1 MLKTSTH
8 SPSTCFKAN
17 CQIQFW
23 ISKGPAMQNLSIEI
37 IPYYYCHDLLVLVS
51 VSPESAVP
59 SYKSKIPLQSNPFI
73 LFPSSILTIRRWWRR
88 MRLISRPDW
97 PLNAVFLIVR
107 AMKSFF
113 GLDLNNWSK
122 INGEWSNYRQLWSK
136 DRHCRWQMLGGR
148 QGTKCPKK
156 ASISPNLVRCKSTIC
171 PGNGIFAERKTSD
184 Y

>member
-1 MLKTSTH
+1 M
-8 SPSTCFKAN
+8 F
-17 CQIQFW
+17 Q
-23 ISKGPAMQNLSIEI
+23 SKL
-37 IPYYYCHDLLVLVS
+37 
-51 VSPESAVP
+51 
-59 SYKSKIPLQSNPFI
+59 SNPVLDFQRASNAKFI
-73 LFPSSILTIRRWWRR
+73 NWDYPVLLLSWSFSACVCLSRKRSSFLQEQDPTAEQSFHTLSILTIRRWWMRR
-88 MRLISRPDW
+88 RLISRSDW
-97 PLNAVFLIVR
+97 PFNAVFLIVR

>member
-1 MLKTSTH
+1 MLKTSAH

-23 ISKGPAMQNLSIEI
+23 ISKGPAINWDYPVLLLSWSFSACVCLSRKRSSFLQEQDPTAEQSFHTLSILNPHNQEI
-37 IPYYYCHDLLVLVS
+37 MEEEETDIQVW
-51 VSPESAVP
+51 
-59 SYKSKIPLQSNPFI
+59 
-73 LFPSSILTIRRWWRR
+73 LTF
-88 MRLISRPDW
+88 
-97 PLNAVFLIVR
+97 NAVFLIVR

>member
-1 MLKTSTH
+1 MPCRKHPPTPRPHVS
-8 SPSTCFKAN
+8 K
-17 CQIQFW
+17 QIVKSHPQFW
-23 ISKGPAMQNLSIEI
+23 ISKKLLIEI

-73 LFPSSILTIRRWWRR
+73 LFPSSILTIRRWWRMR
-88 MRLISRPDW
+88 RLISRSDW
-97 PLNAVFLIVR
+97 PFNAVFLIVR

-136 DRHCRWQMLGGR
+136 DSHWRRQMRRRPNKLINA
-148 QGTKCPKK
+148 PK
-156 ASISPNLVRCKSTIC
+156 SRN
-171 PGNGIFAERKTSD
+171 
-184 Y
+184 